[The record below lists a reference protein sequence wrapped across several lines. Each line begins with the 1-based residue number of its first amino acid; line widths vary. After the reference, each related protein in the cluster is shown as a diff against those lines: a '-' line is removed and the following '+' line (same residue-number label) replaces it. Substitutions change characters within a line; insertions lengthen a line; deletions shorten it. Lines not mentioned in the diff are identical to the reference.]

1 MNMKWSDFK
10 LAFAISSLSFV
21 LCSQSIG
28 AQTGYEKRVEK
39 YHTFWN
45 KLIPTHAKLQYAG
58 SMGLLSLGAG
68 WDYGKNNQWE
78 TDVYLGY
85 LPKYSTKRAK
95 ATFTVKQNFI
105 PWKTRLN
112 NTFTLEPFACGL
124 YVNTILDGDFWVNEP
139 DKYPDSYYAFST
151 KVRFNIYIGQRLIY
165 NIKSS
170 KRILSRSVTFFYEIS
185 TNDLYLVSA
194 IPNRY
199 LKPSD
204 YLHLSLGLK
213 MQID

>member
-10 LAFAISSLSFV
+10 LAFAILSLSFV
-21 LCSQSIG
+21 LYSQPIG

-112 NTFTLEPFACGL
+112 NTFALEPFACGL